1 MFRHVLSA
9 LALAALI
16 WLQASGAL
24 RAHEGHDHAEQAP
37 AAPTSASPRGEARS
51 DRFELVAL
59 AQADHLTLYV
69 DDYRTN
75 APIEKASVEVE
86 TPDGPKSAVP
96 LGNGIYRLDAPF
108 LAKHLV
114 KGGHVDLIVTVAAGD
129 DNDIL
134 PLSIDIPE
142 AHTAKANPAPKWF
155 EPLSHSPWTAGIVG
169 FVFGGALVWF
179 LRRRQGAVVAALV
192 ALALLSADH
201 ARAHEGHDDSDKKP
215 SSAASDQRALREA
228 DGSVFVPKPIQRI
241 FGLRTILTET
251 GSFVPS
257 VELPG
262 RVIPDPNASGYVQ
275 TAVGGMLTPPPGGF
289 PRLGTPVKQGEVLAY
304 VTPPLQAID
313 VSDMRQKQGELDQQI
328 SIVQRRLARYESLVT
343 SGSVAR
349 TQVEDTKLELEGL
362 RDRRTALDAM
372 RRESVPLVAP
382 VSGVI
387 AEGTPVTGQIAQ
399 SNAVVFHIVTPGKLW
414 IEALSFDAVAGSG
427 RASAKTGNGIPL
439 KLAFRGSGLADRS
452 QSIPVHFAIEGDSK
466 GLRAGQF
473 VTVFTETGETRPG
486 IAVPRNA
493 VVRAANGQ
501 DFVFEHTTAERF
513 APRPVRVE
521 PLDAERVLIAAGIDP
536 GKRVVVQGAEL
547 LDHVR

>member
-1 MFRHVLSA
+1 
-9 LALAALI
+9 
-16 WLQASGAL
+16 
-24 RAHEGHDHAEQAP
+24 
-37 AAPTSASPRGEARS
+37 
-51 DRFELVAL
+51 
-59 AQADHLTLYV
+59 
-69 DDYRTN
+69 
-75 APIEKASVEVE
+75 
-86 TPDGPKSAVP
+86 
-96 LGNGIYRLDAPF
+96 
-108 LAKHLV
+108 
-114 KGGHVDLIVTVAAGD
+114 
-129 DNDIL
+129 
-134 PLSIDIPE
+134 
-142 AHTAKANPAPKWF
+142 
-155 EPLSHSPWTAGIVG
+155 
-169 FVFGGALVWF
+169 
-179 LRRRQGAVVAALV
+179 
-192 ALALLSADH
+192 
-201 ARAHEGHDDSDKKP
+201 
-215 SSAASDQRALREA
+215 
-228 DGSVFVPKPIQRI
+228 
-241 FGLRTILTET
+241 
-251 GSFVPS
+251 
-257 VELPG
+257 
-262 RVIPDPNASGYVQ
+262 
-275 TAVGGMLTPPPGGF
+275 
-289 PRLGTPVKQGEVLAY
+289 
-304 VTPPLQAID
+304 
-313 VSDMRQKQGELDQQI
+313 
-328 SIVQRRLARYESLVT
+328 
-343 SGSVAR
+343 
-349 TQVEDTKLELEGL
+349 
-362 RDRRTALDAM
+362 M